1 MVLSCELQ
9 VSRPPWSALSE
20 GDVPSEDALMAMRAG
35 TTRSADLGH
44 PAASGRSAVPAQLR
58 MALNLLADDPTQ
70 PSGAHWCWTRI
81 VPEMANRLLP
91 GEELNLML
99 SPSARHYFPGDEDG
113 VRCLTFPWS
122 NEHRVLRTASE
133 HLVTPFR
140 LPLRHIDLLSTAIAP
155 VLKSTPSLVIHMKT
169 MHAFTVPETLGL
181 APRLY
186 RRLNY
191 QRSVRIAD
199 AVIVNSNSL
208 RAEIDQYLQVDP
220 AKVSLIYEAVDHEV
234 FKPGDRDAARAHV
247 APFGISRP
255 FLLFVSSLWR
265 YKNADGV
272 LHAWKLIRHELAG
285 RQLVILGAERDQ
297 KYSAELH
304 QLVAELGIEDD
315 VVFAGGVSNEETVDF
330 YRAADLLVYPSFNE
344 TFGLPILE
352 AMACACPVVTS
363 DVSSMPEIAG
373 GAAILT
379 NPHDPS
385 AIARSI
391 LEGIGS
397 DVPRLR
403 AAGLRRAQQF
413 TWGAVAEATLNTY
426 RQAAERRRRRGHPKT

>member
-1 MVLSCELQ
+1 
-9 VSRPPWSALSE
+9 
-20 GDVPSEDALMAMRAG
+20 
-35 TTRSADLGH
+35 
-44 PAASGRSAVPAQLR
+44 
-58 MALNLLADDPTQ
+58 MALNLLTDDPTQ

-99 SPSARHYFPGDEDG
+99 SPSARHYFPGDGDG
-113 VRCLTFPWS
+113 VRCLAFPWS

-133 HLVTPFR
+133 HLLTPFR
-140 LPLRHIDLLSTAIAP
+140 LPSRHIDLLSTAIAP
-155 VLKSTPSLVIHMKT
+155 VVKSTRSLVIHMKT
-169 MHAFTVPETLGL
+169 MHAFTVPESLGL

-208 RAEIDQYLQVDP
+208 RAEIDHYLEVDP
-220 AKVSLIYEAVDHEV
+220 AKVSLIYEAVDHEI
-234 FKPGDRDAARAHV
+234 FKPGDRDTARAHV

-255 FLLFVSSLWR
+255 FVLFVSTLWR
-265 YKNADGV
+265 YKNADG
-272 LHAWKLIRHELAG
+272 LLRAWRLIRHELAG
-285 RQLVILGAERDQ
+285 RQLVFLGAERNQ

-304 QLVAELGIEDD
+304 QLVTELGIADD

-363 DVSSMPEIAG
+363 NASSMPEIAG

-379 NPHDPS
+379 DPHDPS

-391 LEGIGS
+391 LEVIGS
-397 DVPRLR
+397 DVSRLR
-403 AAGLRRAQQF
+403 AEGVRRAQEF

-426 RQAAERRRRRGHPKT
+426 RQAAERRRR

>member
-1 MVLSCELQ
+1 MVI
-9 VSRPPWSALSE
+9 
-20 GDVPSEDALMAMRAG
+20 GAG
-35 TTRSADLGH
+35 TTRSPDFGR
-44 PAASGRSAVPAQLR
+44 AAVPGRSADNFHLR
-58 MALNLLADDPTQ
+58 MALNLLTDDPTQ

-81 VPEMANRLLP
+81 VPEMADRLLP

-99 SPSARHYFPGDEDG
+99 SPSARHYFPDDGDG

-122 NEHRVLRTASE
+122 NEHRILRTASE

-155 VLKSTPSLVIHMKT
+155 IVKSTRSLVIHMKT
-169 MHAFTVPETLGL
+169 MHAFTVPETLGF
-181 APRLY
+181 APRTY

-199 AVIVNSNSL
+199 AVVVNSKSL
-208 RAEIDQYLQVDP
+208 WAEVDKYLEVDP
-220 AKVSLIYEAVDHEV
+220 AKVSLIYEAVDHEI

-247 APFGISRP
+247 ARFGVSGP

-272 LHAWKLIRHELAG
+272 LRAWKLIRHELAG

-297 KYSAELH
+297 KYSLELH
-304 QLVAELGIEDD
+304 QLVAELGIADD
-315 VVFAGGVSNEETVDF
+315 VVFAGGVSNEETVHF

-363 DVSSMPEIAG
+363 NVSSMPEIAG

-379 NPHDPS
+379 DPHDPS

-391 LEGIGS
+391 LEVTGS
-397 DVPRLR
+397 DVSRLR
-403 AAGLRRAQQF
+403 SEGLRRAQEF

-426 RQAAERRRRRGHPKT
+426 RQAAERHQR

>member
-1 MVLSCELQ
+1 MV
-9 VSRPPWSALSE
+9 VR
-20 GDVPSEDALMAMRAG
+20 VG
-35 TTRSADLGH
+35 TTGSLESGH
-44 PAASGRSAVPAQLR
+44 PRQSGKADVQAHLR
-58 MALNLLADDPTQ
+58 MALNLLTDDPTQ

-81 VPEMANRLLP
+81 VPAMANRLLP
-91 GEELNLML
+91 GEELHLMV
-99 SPSARHYFPGDEDG
+99 SPSARHYFADDGDA

-122 NEHRVLRTASE
+122 NEHRLLRTASE

-155 VLKSTPSLVIHMKT
+155 AVKSTRSLVIHMKT
-169 MHAFTVPETLGL
+169 MHAFTVPETVGIG
-181 APRLY
+181 PRTY

-220 AKVSLIYEAVDHEV
+220 RKVSLIYEAVDHDI
-234 FKPGDRDAARAHV
+234 FKPGNRDAARAHV
-247 APFGISRP
+247 APFGISGP
-255 FLLFVSSLWR
+255 FVLFVSSLWR
-265 YKNADGV
+265 YKNADG
-272 LHAWKLIRHELAG
+272 LLRAWRIIRHELAG

-304 QLVAELGIEDD
+304 QLAAELGIAGD
-315 VVFAGGVSNEETVDF
+315 VVFAGGVPNEETAHF

-352 AMACACPVVTS
+352 AMACSCPVVTS
-363 DVSSMPEIAG
+363 NLSSMPEIAG

-379 NPHDPS
+379 DPHDPG
-385 AIARSI
+385 AIARSV
-391 LEGIGS
+391 LEAVGS
-397 DVPRLR
+397 EVPRLQME
-403 AAGLRRAQQF
+403 GLRRAQQF
-413 TWGAVAEATLNTY
+413 TWDATAEATLNVY
-426 RQAAERRRRRGHPKT
+426 RQAAEQRQR

>member
-1 MVLSCELQ
+1 MVI
-9 VSRPPWSALSE
+9 
-20 GDVPSEDALMAMRAG
+20 RAS
-35 TTRSADLGH
+35 TTRSPDSGH
-44 PAASGRSAVPAQLR
+44 PAAFGRAADHTHLR
-58 MALNLLADDPTQ
+58 MALNLLTDDPTQ

-81 VPEMANRLLP
+81 VPEMADRLLP

-99 SPSARHYFPGDEDG
+99 SPSARHYFPGDGDG
-113 VRCLTFPWS
+113 VHCLTFPWS
-122 NEHRVLRTASE
+122 NEHRILRTASE

-155 VLKSTPSLVIHMKT
+155 IVKSTRSLVIHMKT
-169 MHAFTVPETLGL
+169 MHAFTVPETLGVG
-181 APRLY
+181 PRTY

-208 RAEIDQYLQVDP
+208 WAEIDQYLEVDP
-220 AKVSLIYEAVDHEV
+220 AKVSLIYEAVDHDI

-265 YKNADGV
+265 YKNADG
-272 LHAWKLIRHELAG
+272 LLRAWKLIRHELAG
-285 RQLVILGAERDQ
+285 RQLVLLGAERDQ

-304 QLVAELGIEDD
+304 QLVAELGIADD
-315 VVFAGGVSNEETVDF
+315 VVFAGGVSNEETVHF

-363 DVSSMPEIAG
+363 NVSSMPEIAG

-379 NPHDPS
+379 DPHDPS

-391 LEGIGS
+391 LEVIGS
-397 DVPRLR
+397 DVSRLR
-403 AAGLRRAQQF
+403 AEGLRRAQEF

-426 RQAAERRRRRGHPKT
+426 RQAAERRQR

>member
-1 MVLSCELQ
+1 MV
-9 VSRPPWSALSE
+9 V
-20 GDVPSEDALMAMRAG
+20 RAG
-35 TTRSADLGH
+35 TTQTPDSGTT
-44 PAASGRSAVPAQLR
+44 GRSGKAGAQTHLR
-58 MALNLLADDPTQ
+58 MALNLLTDDPTQ

-91 GEELNLML
+91 GEELHLML
-99 SPSARHYFPGDEDG
+99 SPSARHYFPDDGDA

-133 HLVTPFR
+133 HLITPFR

-155 VLKSTPSLVIHMKT
+155 VVKSTRSLVIHMKT
-169 MHAFTVPETLGL
+169 MHAFTVPDTLGIG
-181 APRLY
+181 PRTY

-208 RAEIDQYLQVDP
+208 RAEIDHYLEVDDR
-220 AKVSLIYEAVDHEV
+220 KVSLIYEAVDHDI
-234 FKPGDRDAARAHV
+234 FNPGDRDAARARV
-247 APFGISRP
+247 APFGITRP
-255 FLLFVSSLWR
+255 FVLFVSSLWR
-265 YKNADGV
+265 YKNADG
-272 LHAWKLIRHELAG
+272 LLRAWRMIRHELGG

-297 KYSAELH
+297 KYSDELH
-304 QLVAELGIEDD
+304 NLADELGIAGD
-315 VVFAGGVSNEETVDF
+315 VVFAGGVPNEKTVDF
-330 YRAADLLVYPSFNE
+330 YRAAELLAYPSFNE

-363 DVSSMPEIAG
+363 NLSSMPEIAG

-379 NPHDPS
+379 DPHDPS

-391 LEGIGS
+391 LDAVGS
-397 DVPRLR
+397 ATRLR
-403 AAGLRRAQQF
+403 TEGLRQAQKF
-413 TWGAVAEATLNTY
+413 TWEATAAATLDAY
-426 RQAAERRRRRGHPKT
+426 RVAAEQRLR

>member
-1 MVLSCELQ
+1 MV
-9 VSRPPWSALSE
+9 
-20 GDVPSEDALMAMRAG
+20 MRAG
-35 TTRSADLGH
+35 ATRPLDSDH
-44 PAASGRSAVPAQLR
+44 PSTSGGSEARTHLR
-58 MALNLLADDPTQ
+58 MALNLLTDDPTQ

-99 SPSARHYFPGDEDG
+99 SPSARHYFPDDGDA

-122 NEHRVLRTASE
+122 NEHRLLRTASE

-155 VLKSTPSLVIHMKT
+155 VVKSTRSLVIHMKT
-169 MHAFTVPETLGL
+169 MHAFTVPETVGIG
-181 APRLY
+181 PRMY

-208 RAEIDQYLQVDP
+208 RAEIDEYLEVDP
-220 AKVSLIYEAVDHEV
+220 AKVSLIYEAVDHEI
-234 FKPGDRDAARAHV
+234 FKPGDGDAARAHV

-255 FLLFVSSLWR
+255 FVLFVSSLWR
-265 YKNADGV
+265 YKNADGL

-304 QLVAELGIEDD
+304 QLVADLGIADD
-315 VVFAGGVSNEETVDF
+315 VVFVGGVPNEETVHF
-330 YRAADLLVYPSFNE
+330 YRAAELLAYPSFNE

-363 DVSSMPEIAG
+363 NVSSMPEIAG

-379 NPHDPS
+379 DPHDPS
-385 AIARSI
+385 AIGRSI
-391 LEGIGS
+391 LEAVGS

-403 AAGLRRAQQF
+403 TEGLRRAQQF
-413 TWGAVAEATLNTY
+413 TWSAVAEATLNVY
-426 RQAAERRRRRGHPKT
+426 RQAAERRKQ

>member
-1 MVLSCELQ
+1 MV
-9 VSRPPWSALSE
+9 V
-20 GDVPSEDALMAMRAG
+20 RAG
-35 TTRSADLGH
+35 TTGSLESGH
-44 PAASGRSAVPAQLR
+44 PRQPGKADVQAHLR
-58 MALNLLADDPTQ
+58 MALNLLTDDPTQ

-81 VPEMANRLLP
+81 VPAMANRLLP
-91 GEELNLML
+91 GEELHLMV
-99 SPSARHYFPGDEDG
+99 SPSARHYFADDGDA

-122 NEHRVLRTASE
+122 NEHRLLRTASE

-155 VLKSTPSLVIHMKT
+155 AVKSTRSLVIHMKT
-169 MHAFTVPETLGL
+169 MHAFTVPETVGIG
-181 APRLY
+181 PRTY

-208 RAEIDQYLQVDP
+208 RAEINQYLQVDSR
-220 AKVSLIYEAVDHEV
+220 KVSLIYEAVDHDI
-234 FKPGDRDAARAHV
+234 FKPGNRDAARAHV
-247 APFGISRP
+247 AAFGISGP
-255 FLLFVSSLWR
+255 FVLFVSSLWR
-265 YKNADGV
+265 YKNADG
-272 LHAWKLIRHELAG
+272 LLRAWRIIRHELAG

-304 QLVAELGIEDD
+304 RLAAELGIAGD
-315 VVFAGGVSNEETVDF
+315 VVFAGGVPNEETAHF

-352 AMACACPVVTS
+352 AMACCCPVVTS
-363 DVSSMPEIAG
+363 NLSSMPEIAG

-379 NPHDPS
+379 DPHDPG

-391 LEGIGS
+391 LEAVGS
-397 DVPRLR
+397 EVPRLQVE
-403 AAGLRRAQQF
+403 GLRRAQQF
-413 TWGAVAEATLNTY
+413 TWDATAEATLNVY
-426 RQAAERRRRRGHPKT
+426 RQAAEQRQR

>member
-1 MVLSCELQ
+1 
-9 VSRPPWSALSE
+9 
-20 GDVPSEDALMAMRAG
+20 
-35 TTRSADLGH
+35 
-44 PAASGRSAVPAQLR
+44 
-58 MALNLLADDPTQ
+58 MALNLLTDDPTQ

-99 SPSARHYFPGDEDG
+99 SPSARHYFPDDGDA

-122 NEHRVLRTASE
+122 NEHRLLRTASE

-155 VLKSTPSLVIHMKT
+155 VVKSTRSLVIHMKT
-169 MHAFTVPETLGL
+169 MHAFTVPETVGIG
-181 APRLY
+181 PRMY

-208 RAEIDQYLQVDP
+208 RAEIDQYLEVDP
-220 AKVSLIYEAVDHEV
+220 AKVSLIYEAVDHDI

-255 FLLFVSSLWR
+255 FVLFVSSLWR
-265 YKNADGV
+265 YKNADGL

-304 QLVAELGIEDD
+304 QLVADLGIADD
-315 VVFAGGVSNEETVDF
+315 VVFAGGVPNEETVHF
-330 YRAADLLVYPSFNE
+330 YRAADLLAYPSFNE
-344 TFGLPILE
+344 TFGLADP
-352 AMACACPVVTS
+352 
-363 DVSSMPEIAG
+363 G
-373 GAAILT
+373 GDGVRLSGRHIQCQLHARDCRWGRHSHR
-379 NPHDPS
+379 P
-385 AIARSI
+385 ARSERNRPI
-391 LEGIGS
+391 DPRSRRFRRSPDFEPRGS
-397 DVPRLR
+397 VGPSSSPGVRSPRRL
-403 AAGLRRAQQF
+403 
-413 TWGAVAEATLNTY
+413 
-426 RQAAERRRRRGHPKT
+426 

>member
-1 MVLSCELQ
+1 MV
-9 VSRPPWSALSE
+9 VR
-20 GDVPSEDALMAMRAG
+20 VG
-35 TTRSADLGH
+35 TTGSLESGH
-44 PAASGRSAVPAQLR
+44 PRQPGKADVQAHLR
-58 MALNLLADDPTQ
+58 MALNLLTDDPTQ

-81 VPEMANRLLP
+81 VPAMANRLLP
-91 GEELNLML
+91 GEELHLMV
-99 SPSARHYFPGDEDG
+99 SPSARHYFADDGDA

-122 NEHRVLRTASE
+122 NEHRLLRTASE

-155 VLKSTPSLVIHMKT
+155 AVKSTRSLVIHMKT
-169 MHAFTVPETLGL
+169 MHAFTVPETVGIG
-181 APRLY
+181 PRTY

-208 RAEIDQYLQVDP
+208 RAEINQYLQVDSR
-220 AKVSLIYEAVDHEV
+220 KVSLIYEAVDHDI
-234 FKPGDRDAARAHV
+234 FKPGNRDAARAHV
-247 APFGISRP
+247 APFGISGP
-255 FLLFVSSLWR
+255 FVLFVSSLWR
-265 YKNADGV
+265 YKNADG
-272 LHAWKLIRHELAG
+272 LLRAWRIIRHELAG

-304 QLVAELGIEDD
+304 QLAAELGIAGD
-315 VVFAGGVSNEETVDF
+315 VVFAGGVPNEETAHF

-352 AMACACPVVTS
+352 AMACCCPVVTS
-363 DVSSMPEIAG
+363 NLSSMPEIAG

-379 NPHDPS
+379 DPHDPG

-391 LEGIGS
+391 LEAVGS
-397 DVPRLR
+397 EVPRLQVE
-403 AAGLRRAQQF
+403 GLRRAQQF
-413 TWGAVAEATLNTY
+413 TWDATAEATLNVY
-426 RQAAERRRRRGHPKT
+426 RQAAEQRQR

>member
-1 MVLSCELQ
+1 MVT
-9 VSRPPWSALSE
+9 
-20 GDVPSEDALMAMRAG
+20 RAG
-35 TTRSADLGH
+35 TTRSPTLGRA
-44 PAASGRSAVPAQLR
+44 AASRRAADTTTLR
-58 MALNLLADDPTQ
+58 MALNLLTDDPTQ

-81 VPEMANRLLP
+81 VPEMADRLLP
-91 GEELNLML
+91 GEELNLMV
-99 SPSARHYFPGDEDG
+99 SPSSRHYFPDDGDG
-113 VRCLTFPWS
+113 VRGLTFPWS
-122 NEHRVLRTASE
+122 NEHRILRTASE

-155 VLKSTPSLVIHMKT
+155 IVKSTRSLVIHMKT
-169 MHAFTVPETLGL
+169 MHAFTVPETLGF
-181 APRLY
+181 APRTY

-199 AVIVNSNSL
+199 AVVVNSKSL
-208 RAEIDQYLQVDP
+208 WAEVDKYLEIDP
-220 AKVSLIYEAVDHEV
+220 AKVSLIYEAVDHEI
-234 FKPGDRDAARAHV
+234 FKPGDRDAARAYV
-247 APFGISRP
+247 ARFGVSRP

-272 LHAWKLIRHELAG
+272 LRAWKLIRHELAG

-297 KYSAELH
+297 KYSLELH
-304 QLVAELGIEDD
+304 QLVAELGIADD
-315 VVFAGGVSNEETVDF
+315 VIFAGGVSNEETVHF

-363 DVSSMPEIAG
+363 NVSSMPEIAG

-379 NPHDPS
+379 DPHDPS

-391 LEGIGS
+391 LEVTGS
-397 DVPRLR
+397 DVSKLR
-403 AAGLRRAQQF
+403 SEGLRRAQEF

-426 RQAAERRRRRGHPKT
+426 RQAAERRQP